1 MQAKVH
7 HADAEMIKRD
17 IRKLQRIVQVTAL
30 LYRQRIVEVAEARA
44 RCAELAAAASRVA
57 QLIDDPLGDG
67 ARLQEFALLRAARL
81 RQDLASANR
90 ELANGLETAG
100 AALVTLKGA
109 ERVLRA
115 MQSNADREAAER
127 ALNEILERPL
137 RRSGS
142 LDPLR

>member
-57 QLIDDPLGDG
+57 QLIDAPLSDG
-67 ARLQEFALLRAARL
+67 ARLQEFALARAARL

-100 AALVTLKGA
+100 AALVTVKGA

-127 ALNEILERPL
+127 ALNEILEGPL
-137 RRSGS
+137 RRSVS